1 LREVIGLRKLHIWLT
16 AALGLLLLITVVWG
30 LAQLYDLR

>member
-1 LREVIGLRKLHIWLT
+1 MRELHIWLT
-16 AALGLLLLITVVWG
+16 AALGLLLLVTVVWG